1 MSRKYIDFVPA
12 KKTVKLP
19 EAAPVQRRRVM
30 KRSDVGA
37 ANRSASEVA
46 IQKTV
51 MKKTTVKRAV
61 VAKSPSVRM
70 ATTPTTTRVRS
81 QDTGYGKEREGL
93 SLNSGARLG
102 EIEDVNPR
110 FVMTDVP
117 KRPLGETQTTTAKNE
132 VSSAKAKRSVG
143 RVSPLRNTKQQHA
156 ETKVQ
161 VMDKVAKEPAS
172 DRYEMPKSPFIN
184 QDKVVKRPLS
194 SKNVYSKQA
203 PVDRSAKQSNK
214 PVTIISKPEKES
226 HIGVIVT
233 IILTIIFGAVAGTVA
248 FLLLPK

>member
-37 ANRSASEVA
+37 VNRPTPEVA
-46 IQKTV
+46 VQRTV
-51 MKKTTVKRAV
+51 TKRTVVRRVATAKAPSTRTGTTSTSA
-61 VAKSPSVRM
+61 
-70 ATTPTTTRVRS
+70 RVQS
-81 QDTGYGKEREGL
+81 QSMSHGGEREGL
-93 SLNSGARLG
+93 SLNNGARLG
-102 EIEDVNPR
+102 EIEDVNPK

-117 KRPLGETQTTTAKNE
+117 KRPLGEAKTPVAKNE
-132 VSSAKAKRSVG
+132 VSNAKAKRLVG
-143 RVSPLRNTKQQHA
+143 RVGSLRNTKQQRV

-161 VMDKVAKEPAS
+161 VADKETKGPTS

-203 PVDRSAKQSNK
+203 PVSQSTKQPSK

-226 HIGVIVT
+226 HVGVIVT